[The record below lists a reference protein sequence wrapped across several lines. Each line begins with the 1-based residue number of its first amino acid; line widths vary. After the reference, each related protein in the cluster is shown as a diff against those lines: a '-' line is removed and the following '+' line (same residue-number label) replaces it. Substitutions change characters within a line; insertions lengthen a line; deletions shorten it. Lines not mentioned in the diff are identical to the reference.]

1 MPEIDDQDVIAA
13 IAAKVDGLS
22 DPEFVKA
29 AEMTAA
35 LADKASASHSHDVA
49 TTGAAGFMSAADK
62 TKLDGI
68 EAGATADQT
77 GAEIVAAIDT
87 ALGGT
92 SWQSGGSGAPA
103 WGTITGTLA
112 GQTDLNS
119 ALAGKAAAAHTHS
132 YPGMLCLHKTWA
144 VGSNQTLTA
153 GTAATVTF
161 NALRKSVTGAPD
173 HTISSGVVTFA
184 ATGSVQVEAQ
194 LTIADTSS
202 ANKGS
207 VSAQFQYDSGGG
219 YAAIGD
225 AVVVAVPPSADADLT
240 CASLVISAEVDVTA
254 ARSLK
259 LVATAKSTAANCTVR
274 SGSKLIVKGIS

>member
-1 MPEIDDQDVIAA
+1 MPEIDDPDVIAA
-13 IAAKVDGLS
+13 AAIGIDALS
-22 DPEFVKA
+22 DPQFVKT

-35 LADKASASHSHDVA
+35 LADKAAASHSHDAA

-62 TKLDGI
+62 TKLDGV

-77 GAEIVAAIDT
+77 GAEMVT
-87 ALGGT
+87 ALNAELGSAT
-92 SWQSGGSGAPA
+92 WQSGGSGAPA

-112 GQTDLNS
+112 DQTDLDA
-119 ALAGKAAAAHTHS
+119 ALAGKAAASHTHS
-132 YPGMLCLHKTWA
+132 YPGMLCLHKTWV

-153 GTAATVTF
+153 GTAATVAF
-161 NALRKSVTGAPD
+161 NTLRKSVASAPD

-202 ANKGS
+202 TTKGS
-207 VSAQFQYDSGGG
+207 VVAQFQYDSGAG

-225 AVVVAVPPSADADLT
+225 AMTVAVPTSADADLT

-254 ARSLK
+254 GQPLK
-259 LVATAKSTAANCTVR
+259 LVATAKSSAANCTVR
-274 SGSKLIVKGIS
+274 AGSKLVVKGIS